1 VIEYDEDEEFDGDE
15 AIGRRSSRK
24 FKLSLGALLIL
35 LAGLAT
41 TVAANVTINNKGST
55 EFGQGLFTL
64 KACDSW
70 IGVTLVPSAITGGN
84 YYVQNMK
91 IYGLDAVACAGTN
104 LQFQLFKTGQST
116 PLNIFTDSDGTAN
129 NRILLHIAQNASST
143 TRGQSI
149 TLINGAGVNFGYHD
163 TYENINYDATTGVYT
178 WTVYGN
184 STPLALMSD
193 VNSVVVQ
200 STSY

>member
-15 AIGRRSSRK
+15 AILRRRSRK
-24 FKLSLGALLIL
+24 FKLSVGALLIL
-35 LAGLAT
+35 VAGIAT
-41 TVAANVTINNKGST
+41 TVAANITINSKGST

-70 IGVTLVPSAITGGN
+70 IGVTLVPSQITGGN
-84 YYVQNMK
+84 YYVQQMK
-91 IYGLDAVACAGTN
+91 VYGLDAVACAGTN
-104 LQFQLFKTGQST
+104 LQFQLFSTGNSN
-116 PLNIFTDSDGTAN
+116 PLDLFTDSNGSIT
-129 NRILLHIAQNASST
+129 NRVLFHIAQNASTST
-143 TRGQSI
+143 RAQSI

-163 TYENINYDATTGVYT
+163 TYENISYDSTSGVYT
-178 WTVYGN
+178 WAIYGN
-184 STPLALMSD
+184 STPQALMSA